1 MFITISIQSREET
14 TKELT
19 IMVDSRQQICNT
31 IKELKRE
38 KLTLTRIPG
47 YIRSWRKKTRI
58 STEKTYEEAEI
69 YNGDILIIE

>member
-38 KLTLTRIPG
+38 KLTLTRTPG